1 MKTTS
6 RKRLLV
12 SSVAMLLV
20 AMLALGTAT
29 YAWFTQDTS
38 AFTKNL
44 SVQTVKASELL
55 LSKTT
60 GDWTDQLDYATT
72 DKILK
77 PASTADGVHWFQAT
91 AAAKTGYAAKSG
103 SITEITSSNMGSYVF
118 ANQLNVT
125 NNGGA
130 DVENVKIKFSLA
142 GEDEQTAN
150 AAYLRVALV
159 EADKKGAD
167 ATIKGTFKN
176 GVFSKYTDSA
186 EAFTS
191 TAGATDT
198 VSSTAA
204 GTGVEFNVGT
214 LKAKGY
220 TPSGDTDP
228 NTDTKYY
235 NLYVWFEG
243 QDLDCKDTNAGNSI
257 PEIKFTVS
265 GDTVEQN

>member
-1 MKTTS
+1 MKTNS

-60 GDWTDQLDYATT
+60 GDWTDQLDYATVG
-72 DKILK
+72 KILK
-77 PASTADGVHWFQAT
+77 PASTADGVHWFSAT
-91 AAAKTGYAAKSG
+91 AAAKTGYAAKSD
-103 SITEITSSNMGSYVF
+103 SIAEITSSNMGSYVF
-118 ANQLNVT
+118 ADQLNVT

-130 DVENVKIKFSLA
+130 DVKNVKIKFSLA

-159 EADKKGAD
+159 EVDKKGAD
-167 ATIKGTFKN
+167 ANIVGTLKD
-176 GVFSKYTDSA
+176 GVYSKYTDSA

-198 VSSTAA
+198 VTSKAA
-204 GTGVEFNVGT
+204 GTSVEFPVGL

-220 TPSGDTDP
+220 TPTGDTDP

-243 QDLDCKDTNAGNSI
+243 QDTDCQDANAGNSI

>member
-1 MKTTS
+1 MKTNS

-29 YAWFTQDTS
+29 YAWFTQDTT

-55 LSKTT
+55 LSKST
-60 GDWTDQLDYATT
+60 GDWTDQLDYATV

-77 PASTADGVHWFQAT
+77 PASSADGENWFSAT
-91 AAAKTGYAAKSG
+91 AAAKTGYAADADT
-103 SITEITSSNMGSYVF
+103 IAEITSMDAYVF
-118 ANQLNVT
+118 ADQLNVT

-130 DVENVKIKFSLA
+130 AVENVKIKFSLA
-142 GEDEQTAN
+142 EDEQVAG

-159 EADKKGAD
+159 EVDKKGAD
-167 ATIKGTFKN
+167 ATITGNFKA

-186 EAFTS
+186 EALTS
-191 TAGATDT
+191 TAGATET
-198 VSSTAA
+198 VTSTAA
-204 GTGVEFNVGT
+204 GTGVEFSVGT
-214 LKAKGY
+214 LQPK
-220 TPSGDTDP
+220 DT
-228 NTDTKYY
+228 TGSTKYY

-243 QDLDCKDTNAGNSI
+243 QDTDCKDANAGNSI
-257 PEIKFTVS
+257 PEITFTVS

>member
-1 MKTTS
+1 MKTNS

-29 YAWFTQDTS
+29 YAWFTQDTT

-55 LSKTT
+55 LSNTT
-60 GDWTDQLDYATT
+60 SDWTDQLDYATIG
-72 DKILK
+72 KILK
-77 PASTADGVHWFQAT
+77 PASTADGVNWFQAT
-91 AAAKTGYAAKSG
+91 AAAKTGYAADTST
-103 SITEITSSNMGSYVF
+103 IAEITSSNMGSFVF
-118 ANQLNVT
+118 ADQLNVT

-159 EADKKGAD
+159 EVNKKGAD
-167 ATIKGTFKN
+167 ATIKGDFKA
-176 GVFSKYTDSA
+176 GVYSKYTDSA

-191 TAGATDT
+191 TAGATSL
-198 VSSTAA
+198 VNSKAA
-204 GTGVEFNVGT
+204 GTSVEFNVGL

-220 TPSGDTDP
+220 TPTGDSDI

-243 QDLDCKDTNAGNSI
+243 QDIDCKDANAGNSI